1 MPSNLITPP
10 DMMFTD
16 DCVFILNMIET
27 EVEFLFDYL
36 KTCPREHNIH
46 LYHSDMS
53 QHHDYAVYLALA
65 APNLLVSH
73 TYEKLLSEDIRAV
86 IEQRLRNNQSSVIYF
101 GSNTKFPNPVDWF
114 ISKYERLL
122 KV

>member
-65 APNLLVSH
+65 APHLVVSH
-73 TYEKLLSEDIRAV
+73 TYEKLLS
-86 IEQRLRNNQSSVIYF
+86 
-101 GSNTKFPNPVDWF
+101 
-114 ISKYERLL
+114 
-122 KV
+122 